1 MDYFAFVQYL
11 SYILTNRST
20 LSYKGHYNPY
30 FLAKKQTKGTEK
42 FKINIQLASKK
53 ADSQDKHFEN
63 SKLSSSFNN
72 LWDFSFCLM

>member
-42 FKINIQLASKK
+42 FKTNIQLASKK
-53 ADSQDKHFEN
+53 ADSVIM
-63 SKLSSSFNN
+63 
-72 LWDFSFCLM
+72 LMSGQTFWELKTVQFF